1 MGVEPQTPTQ
11 TQAVALNNK
20 RNSIWRFMSIH
31 KALYLMLVPGLLY
44 LIVFKYIPLL
54 GSVIAFQDFNVFKGF
69 MKSDWVGLRWFEQF
83 LTFPQ
88 FTRLLRNTLIISFYQ
103 IIFAF
108 PAPILL
114 AVLLNEIRKM
124 AFKRFAQ
131 TVLYLPHFLSWVL
144 IGGLSTMLFSQNYG
158 LVNQLIETFGGE
170 KMNFLV
176 NSEYIRT
183 IIVSTGIW
191 KEMGWSA
198 IIFLAALAGIN
209 PSLYEA
215 ASMDGAGRFKQFI
228 HVSLPGMMPAIVI
241 LLLLKVGHVLDN
253 GFEQVY
259 VFLTPATFEQADVLD
274 TFMYRMGIRQSMYSL
289 TTAVGL
295 FKSVV
300 GLALLVLANRFS
312 KKITGEGLY

>member
-1 MGVEPQTPTQ
+1 MK
-11 TQAVALNNK
+11 N
-20 RNSIWRFMSIH
+20 H
-31 KALYLMLVPGLLY
+31 KALYFMLVPGLLY
-44 LIVFKYIPLL
+44 LLVFKYIPLL

-69 MKSDWVGLRWFEQF
+69 LKSDWVGFRWFEQF

-88 FTRLLRNTLIISFYQ
+88 FTRLLKNTLIISLYQ
-103 IIFAF
+103 ILFAF
-108 PAPILL
+108 PAPIIL
-114 AVLLNEIRKM
+114 AVLLNEVRKM

-158 LVNQLIETFGGE
+158 LVNQLIENFGGD
-170 KMNFLV
+170 KVNFLLD
-176 NSEYIRT
+176 SDYIRT

-215 ASMDGAGRFKQFI
+215 AGIDGAGRFKQFL

-241 LLLLKVGHVLDN
+241 LLLLKIGHILDN

-259 VFLTPATFEQADVLD
+259 VFLTPATFDKADVLD

-300 GLALLVLANRFS
+300 GLALLVIANRFS